1 MFFVDSVFF
10 HLGSI
15 TFKWNY
21 ACLER
26 LAAHPDNLFFVNS
39 FNTLLQLQLSSGAL
53 RATRRHQRL

>member
-10 HLGSI
+10 HLGGI

-26 LAAHPDNLFFVNS
+26 LGAHPDNLLFVNS
-39 FNTLLQLQLSSGAL
+39 LQLQLSPGAL
-53 RATRRHQRL
+53 RATHRHQRL